1 MLSKQLILKVYFYV
15 SLIKNNVH
23 VSYTGMDE
31 FP

>member
-1 MLSKQLILKVYFYV
+1 MLSKQLILQVCFYV
-15 SLIKNNVH
+15 SLIKNNAH